1 MKAPAPF
8 KKKLLAS
15 FIAAAVVATVA
26 VPVVSWAQSA
36 DANLRGKGPAN
47 AVVTA
52 RNVATGATR
61 RTTAGADGSYTLIG
75 LPPGTYQVDAGGGA
89 ARTVT
94 LTVASTATL
103 DLVEGSGAA
112 ASSPKNATNLK
123 SITVTAATLTEV
135 KTSEVG
141 NTVSRHQID
150 TTPQITRN
158 FLEFADTVPGMAFTD
173 KGGKTSIQSGAQASS
188 NVNVY
193 IDGVGQ
199 KNYIHG
205 GGLAGQAGPN
215 HDGDLGNP
223 FPQLAI
229 GEYKV
234 ITSNYKAEYDQISS
248 AAITA
253 ETRSGTNEF
262 HGEVFD
268 TFTSDKYRAE
278 TPAEDAAHEKS
289 RSVSR
294 EYGGSFGGPIIK
306 DKLHFFL
313 TYEGKTF
320 STPTTTTG
328 TGNTYNGIPQTSFL
342 PPDALA
348 QLGPSSL
355 PFKENLYF
363 GKIDWEP
370 TDRDRIEL
378 STKIRK
384 ETQVSG
390 ADESTAASANYN
402 YRNNDTRI
410 DGRWQHSTD
419 SWFNEL
425 LWTYEKTLDTP
436 SPMNDSSAT
445 TYFWNGPDPA
455 GQILLTN
462 SQDSRQFFEAAQK
475 GNGIQDDLTFNDLDW
490 HGDHVVKLG
499 VKYKEITLNDR
510 DSSTTANYFYNVTP
524 AGTDTIPYRVD
535 FGKLNSGL
543 PLTAISKDKQF
554 GAYIQDDWAI
564 NDKLTLNLGIRWDYE
579 KTPVYLDYKTLP
591 AALAAINAPT
601 YSYSDGNGTQVI
613 DHSYAQSLAAGGIN
627 INDYVSTGS
636 NRKPQKNEL
645 QPRLGFSYDL
655 NGDEE
660 HVIFGGAGRAY
671 DRNLFDVIS
680 LENSKN
686 ALNEPSVYFENTGG
700 VNGTPINGC
709 GPGSANGTDCVVWDP
724 KYLDATNLQSLGAG
738 VSEVDMFN
746 NKIKAPYS
754 DQFSLGMRNKL
765 GDWNTSVTIAR
776 INQYDGIVG
785 QLGNRYPNGKFYTY
799 GTNTNQWGDS
809 GIPGIGS
816 LILFDNG
823 KTTHNTSVLVSA
835 EKPYTKESGWGMTV
849 AYTYTDANQNRLY
862 SDGYAFDLPRIG
874 DYPFQTSSAA
884 AKHRLVMTG
893 VVDIPWGVT
902 LAAKLT
908 LATPT
913 PVATIGCCFLV
924 PNSVGA
930 QGEESAAYPMVGTPR
945 GGKFLF
951 GGPIFGYR
959 DIDLQATK
967 NFDLAHGVA
976 LQIRFDALN
985 ILNFRNYSDTIDNF
999 DGARYQP
1006 YYNRIGNIYGTPRT
1020 YKLTADIKF

>member
-1 MKAPAPF
+1 MKMPLHF
-8 KKKLLAS
+8 KKKLLVSLIGAS
-15 FIAAAVVATVA
+15 LATIAIAPTA
-26 VPVVSWAQSA
+26 SWAQTA
-36 DANLRGKGPAN
+36 DANLRGKA
-47 AVVTA
+47 AASSTITA

-61 RTTAGADGSYTLIG
+61 RTKADTNGRYTLVG
-75 LPPGTYQVDAGGGA
+75 LPPGTYQVDAGPGTEH
-89 ARTVT
+89 TVT

-103 DLVEGSGAA
+103 DLSAA
-112 ASSPKNATNLK
+112 ATAAPSAANATTL
-123 SITVTAATLTEV
+123 SGVTVTAATLTEV

-141 NTVSRHQID
+141 GTVSLHQIN

-158 FLEFADTVPGMAFTD
+158 FLEFADTVPGMVFVD
-173 KGGKTSIQSGAQASS
+173 KGGKTSIQSGAQPSS

-199 KNYIHG
+199 KNYVHG
-205 GGLAGQAGPN
+205 GGISGQAGPN

-229 GEYKV
+229 GQYKV
-234 ITSNYKAEYDQISS
+234 ITSQYKAEYDQISS

-253 ETRSGTNEF
+253 DTKSGTNEF

-268 TFTSDKYRAE
+268 TFTSDKYRME
-278 TPAEDAAHEKS
+278 TPAESAAHDKS

-294 EYGGSFGGPIIK
+294 EYGGAIGGPIIK

-313 TYEGKTF
+313 TYEGKSF
-320 STPTTTTG
+320 NTPTTTTG
-328 TGNTYNGIPQTSFL
+328 ATGTYNNIPFNSFL
-342 PPDALA
+342 PADVQS

-370 TDRDRIEL
+370 TDRDRVEL
-378 STKIRK
+378 STKVRK

-390 ADESTAASANYN
+390 AGVTTAPSANYN

-436 SPMNDSSAT
+436 SPITDSPAT
-445 TYFWNGPDPA
+445 TYQWGNPSTT
-455 GQILLTN
+455 ILLIN
-462 SQDSRQFFEAAQK
+462 GQDPRQYFEASQK

-490 HGDHVVKLG
+490 HGDHVIKLG
-499 VKYKEITLNDR
+499 VKYKEITLSDR
-510 DSSTTANYFYNVTP
+510 DSSDGANYFYNVSPSGVEATP
-524 AGTDTIPYRVD
+524 YQVV
-535 FGKLNSGL
+535 FGKVNSGL
-543 PLTAISKDKQF
+543 PLTAVSKDKQF
-554 GAYIQDDWAI
+554 GAYIQDDWAV

-579 KTPVYLDYKTLP
+579 KAPEFLNYKTLP
-591 AALAAINAPT
+591 SIVDAINAPT
-601 YSYSDGNGTQVI
+601 YEFNGETI
-613 DHSYAQSLAAGGIN
+613 DHSYAQSLAAGGVN
-627 INDYVSTGS
+627 IANYTSTGH
-636 NRKPQKNEL
+636 NRKAPKNEI

-686 ALNEPSVYFENTGG
+686 ALSEPSIYFENPTA
-700 VNGTPINGC
+700 INGC
-709 GPGSANGTDCVVWDP
+709 GPGQANGTQCFVWDP
-724 KYLDATNLQSLGAG
+724 KYLNAANLQGLGSG
-738 VSEVDMFN
+738 VGEVDMFN
-746 NKIKAPYS
+746 NNIKAPYS

-765 GDWNTSVTIAR
+765 GDWNTSVTVAR
-776 INQYDGIVG
+776 INQYNGIIG
-785 QLGNRYPNGKFYTY
+785 ELGNRYPNGKFYNY
-799 GTNTNQWGDS
+799 ENFVNTQWG
-809 GIPGIGS
+809 GAGVPGIGS

-823 KTTHNTSVLVSA
+823 KTTHNTQLLLSA
-835 EKPYTKESGWGMTV
+835 EKPYTRESHWGVTV
-849 AYTYTDANQNRLY
+849 AYTFTHANQNRLY
-862 SDGYAFDLPRIG
+862 SDGYAFDLPSIK
-874 DYPFQTSSAA
+874 DYPFETSSAV
-884 AKHRLVMTG
+884 AKHRLVVTG
-893 VVDIPWGVT
+893 VVDVPWGITV
-902 LAAKLT
+902 AGKLT

-913 PVATIGCCFLV
+913 PVAAIGCCFLW

-930 QGEESAAYPMVGTPR
+930 QGEMSAAWPVVGTPK

-951 GGPIFGYR
+951 GGPIYGYR

-967 NFDLAHGVA
+967 NFELGHGLS
-976 LQIRFDALN
+976 LQIRLDALN
-985 ILNFRNYSDTIDNF
+985 ILNFKNYSDTIDSY
-999 DGARYQP
+999 DGAK
-1006 YYNRIGNIYGTPRT
+1006 YNPQYNPIGNIYGTPRT